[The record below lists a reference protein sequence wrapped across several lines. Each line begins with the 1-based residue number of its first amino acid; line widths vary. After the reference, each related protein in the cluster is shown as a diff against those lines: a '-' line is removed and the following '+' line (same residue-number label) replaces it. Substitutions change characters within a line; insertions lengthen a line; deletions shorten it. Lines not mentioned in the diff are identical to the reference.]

1 MTGLTPATRR
11 RLKKLRQ
18 VPSVWEGDRRLLMA
32 EGFEDQL
39 ADPNLSGDCIL
50 WVDGVDEAVRAMDVV
65 PPDSG
70 PEALVRTLLRAM
82 EAPSGSQ
89 VQPAR
94 PQRILVRDREMQFF
108 LRGVL
113 QELDIAVEYTPDLPL
128 IDEIFQSLQE
138 VANKRHP
145 HLRPE
150 EASALTQAALDLW
163 QVAPWQKLDEEKI
176 LSIKLNYQDVDTLYV
191 SILGMLGM
199 EYGILMYRSI
209 DSLKR
214 FRQEVLTAEEHHER
228 LEHAFLQ
235 QDCFFVTYDQ
245 STLDHNGHGNH
256 DTPPIEPS
264 FGSLHPLEGMRPI
277 LHEEEAS
284 VMLVALQA
292 LHRFCQDHLDEL
304 DMGEFPPINQHYRI
318 PNPLQESK
326 KVSVTVATLPDLA
339 EELAEMTQ
347 DLSFV
352 DELEALELSIAP
364 ILRDDLIPQDSFYS
378 IGAMPAHILE
388 ALRLTVKQHQP
399 SDVPLPKKL
408 EWFPI
413 VLIQT
418 TRPKAMSLIEDLKA
432 AGGLEAICF
441 NPGEDPVQEMS
452 YDLGILQTQNGE
464 LHLFGEFAEDDPVH
478 IEARKKWDQRCK
490 KTKGQCGLVIA
501 KGVTG
506 ATRGNPQLKDM
517 LAFFEVRSLTPDELG
532 LGPLEMVRQYED
544 F

>member
-1 MTGLTPATRR
+1 MSGLTPATRR

-18 VPSVWEGDRRLLMA
+18 VPSVWEGDRRLLA
-32 EGFEDQL
+32 TDGLGDL
-39 ADPNLSGDCIL
+39 VADSNLSGDCIL
-50 WVDGVDEAVRAMDVV
+50 WVDGVDEAVRAMDMV

-82 EAPSGSQ
+82 EAPSGAQ
-89 VQPAR
+89 IQPAR
-94 PQRILVRDREMQFF
+94 PQRILVRDREVQFF

-113 QELDIAVEYTPDLPL
+113 QDLDITVDYTPDLPL

-145 HLRPE
+145 HLPAE
-150 EASALTQAALDLW
+150 DADALTEVALNVW
-163 QVAPWQKLDEEKI
+163 KEAPWQNLDEEKI
-176 LSIKLNYQDVDTLYV
+176 ISIKLNYEDIDTLYV

-199 EYGILMYRSI
+199 EYGILMYRSV

-214 FRQEVLTAEEHHER
+214 FRQEVLSAEDNPKN

-245 STLDHNGHGNH
+245 STAESNGHGR
-256 DTPPIEPS
+256 DGLPPIEPA

-292 LHRFCQDHLDEL
+292 LYRFFQDHLEEI
-304 DMGEFPPINQHYRI
+304 DMAEFPPLTSRYRI
-318 PNPLQESK
+318 ADPQQQGK

-339 EELAEMTQ
+339 EELAEMTE
-347 DLSFV
+347 DFSL
-352 DELEALELSIAP
+352 DDDLEALEFDVVP
-364 ILRDDLIPQDSFYS
+364 VLRDDLIPRDSFYS
-378 IGAMPAHILE
+378 LGAMPFQVLE
-388 ALRLTVKQHQP
+388 ELRQSVKVHQP
-399 SDVPLPKKL
+399 STTELPKKL

-418 TRPKAMSLIEDLKA
+418 TRPKAMSLIEGLQA

-441 NPGEDPVQEMS
+441 NPGEDPINEIH
-452 YDLGILQTQNGE
+452 YDLGILKTLDGDF
-464 LHLFGEFAEDDPVH
+464 HLFGEFDEEDPIH

-501 KGVTG
+501 KGSTG
-506 ATRGNPQLKDM
+506 ASRGNPTMKDM
-517 LAFFEVRSLTPDELG
+517 LAFFEVRSLSPNEIG
-532 LGPLEMVRQYED
+532 LGPLELTHQFDEL
-544 F
+544 

>member
-1 MTGLTPATRR
+1 
-11 RLKKLRQ
+11 
-18 VPSVWEGDRRLLMA
+18 MA
-32 EGFEDQL
+32 E
-39 ADPNLSGDCIL
+39 PNLSGDCVL
-50 WVDGVDEAVRAMDVV
+50 WVDGVDETVRAMDMV

-89 VQPAR
+89 IQPAR
-94 PQRILVRDREMQFF
+94 PQRILVRDREVQFF

-113 QELDIAVEYTPDLPL
+113 QDLDITVDYTPDLPL

-145 HLRPE
+145 HLPE
-150 EASALTQAALDLW
+150 EDADALTKIALDIW
-163 QVAPWQKLDEEKI
+163 QEAPWQNLDEEKI
-176 LSIKLNYQDVDTLYV
+176 ISIKLNYEDVDTLYA

-199 EYGILMYRSI
+199 EYGILMYRSV

-214 FRQEVLTAEEHHER
+214 FRQEVLSAEDNPKN

-245 STLDHNGHGNH
+245 STAESNGHGQH
-256 DTPPIEPS
+256 GLPPIEPA

-292 LHRFCQDHLDEL
+292 LHRFFQDHLEEI
-304 DMGEFPPINQHYRI
+304 DMGEFPLLNSRYRI
-318 PNPLQESK
+318 ADPQQQGK
-326 KVSVTVATLPDLA
+326 KISVTVATLPDLA
-339 EELAEMTQ
+339 AELAEMTEDFSLDDD
-347 DLSFV
+347 DLNDLDFAV
-352 DELEALELSIAP
+352 VP
-364 ILRDDLIPQDSFYS
+364 VLRDDLIPRDSFYS
-378 IGAMPAHILE
+378 LGAMPGNVLDE
-388 ALRLTVKQHQP
+388 LRQSAKTHQP
-399 SDVPLPKKL
+399 ANTELPKKL

-418 TRPKAMSLIEDLKA
+418 TRPKAMAIVEGIQT
-432 AGGLEAICF
+432 AGGLEGICF
-441 NPGEDPVQEMS
+441 NPGEDPVNEIH
-452 YDLGILQTQNGE
+452 YDLGILKTRNGDFY
-464 LHLFGEFAEDDPVH
+464 LFGEFDEEDPVH
-478 IEARKKWDQRCK
+478 IEARQKWEQRCK

-501 KGVTG
+501 KGSTG
-506 ATRGNPQLKDM
+506 ASRGKPTMKDM
-517 LAFFEVRSLTPDELG
+517 LAFFEVRSLSANELG
-532 LGPLEMVRQYED
+532 LGPLELMHQFDD